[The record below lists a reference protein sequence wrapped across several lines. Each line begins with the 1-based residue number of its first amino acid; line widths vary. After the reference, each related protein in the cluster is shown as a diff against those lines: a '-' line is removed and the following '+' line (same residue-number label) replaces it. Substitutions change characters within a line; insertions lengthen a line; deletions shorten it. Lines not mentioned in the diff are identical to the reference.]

1 MIDAA
6 PALLDYFLTNDDTET
21 LRGYVVSTDYI
32 KEAGNLTGTDLDEAE
47 SLRLQQADLY
57 SKVLA
62 ISVHDAGDSPEGDFR
77 IRQTVVIRIFDRNQ
91 GYDRIRPVRDE
102 IRSLLSK
109 PLVLDLGLG
118 QRGLLELR
126 YAGRTGVQF
135 DDDYMVFFEVL
146 TYIVLI
152 EETEE

>member
-6 PALLDYFLTNDDTET
+6 PALLDYFLTDDDAET
-21 LRGYVVSTDYI
+21 LREYLVSTDYI

-47 SLRLQQADLY
+47 SLRLQQADLQN
-57 SKVLA
+57 KVLA
-62 ISVHDAGDSPEGDFR
+62 VSVHDAGDSPESDFR
-77 IRQTVVIRIFDRNQ
+77 VRQTVVIRIFDRNQ

-146 TYIVLI
+146 TYTVLI